1 LKRERPRDA
10 SAEAAIAAIRKQFY
24 DFGMSTLEEIERATG
39 RLTPG
44 EKQQLLVFLLQ
55 SLSDAE
61 QNLPEPRTFTRAQ
74 MESWMDEDEQ
84 GMEKFRNQG

>member
-1 LKRERPRDA
+1 
-10 SAEAAIAAIRKQFY
+10 
-24 DFGMSTLEEIERATG
+24 MSTLEEIEQATG
-39 RLTPG
+39 RLTAG

-61 QNLPEPRTFTRAQ
+61 QNLPEPRKFSRVQ